1 MAKRVRDNYLE
12 PVKMFGNLYFV
23 GMYDASTHII
33 DTGAGLILIDP
44 GYARNLR
51 VVIANI
57 RKLGFDVSDI
67 KYVVLSHGHG
77 DHAEGVAPLLS
88 LTDAKTFIGAEDL
101 HFVKNAFIPDVLLRD
116 GDEITLGNTTI
127 RCLSTPGHTDGT
139 MSLFF
144 NVTDGTRT
152 LRAGMHGG
160 AGTNTLTRDFMTKH
174 GLPFENRQKF
184 LGSLER
190 LRGEQVDIFVGN
202 HAWNND
208 TDLKID
214 AVLRGER
221 DAFVVAGEW
230 EAFLDERRD
239 HLLDIMAADEALDRQ
254 RADAIEKIEAGK
266 VITIVRGVARE
277 QLIDLAEAMYRG
289 GIRLLECTYDASGK
303 TPDEQTASNIAMLV
317 EHFGDRMLIGA
328 GTVLTEEQVRLTR
341 RAGGRFI
348 ISPDTN
354 PDVIARTVAEGLVA
368 IPGALTPSEVT
379 AAWRAGADFVKLF
392 PIASMGSGYVKDLK
406 APLSH
411 VRLLAVGG
419 INEQNAGEYLAAG
432 VCGIGIGSGI
442 INKKMLADGDFDGI
456 TRLAQKYIE
465 TVK

>member
-44 GYARNLR
+44 GYARNLPT
-51 VVIANI
+51 VVKNI
-57 RKLGFDVSDI
+57 RKLGFDVTDV
-67 KYVVLSHGHG
+67 KYVILSHGHG
-77 DHAEGVAPLLS
+77 DHAEGVAPLLM
-88 LTDAKTFIGAEDL
+88 LTDAKTFIGADDL
-101 HFVKNAFIPDVLLRD
+101 HFVKKDFIPDVLLRD
-116 GDEITLGNTTI
+116 GDEITLGNTTV

-144 NVTDGTRT
+144 DVTDGERT

-160 AGTNTLTRDFMTKH
+160 AGTNTLVRDFMETH
-174 GLPFENRQKF
+174 DLPAENRQKF
-184 LGSLER
+184 IDSLER
-190 LRGEQVDIFVGN
+190 LRGEHVDIFVGN
-202 HAWNND
+202 HTWNND
-208 TDLKID
+208 TDLKIE
-214 AVLRGER
+214 ATLRGER

-230 EAFLDERRD
+230 EAFLDERMGRI
-239 HLLDIMAADEALDRQ
+239 LEIIAADAESDRKRAEAI
-254 RADAIEKIEAGK
+254 AAIEAGR
-266 VITIVRGVARE
+266 VITIVRGVKRE

-303 TPDEQTASNIAMLV
+303 TTDAETAENIAMLAR
-317 EHFGDRMLIGA
+317 HFGDRMLIGA
-328 GTVLTEEQVRLTR
+328 GTVLTEEQVLLTK

-354 PDVIARTVAEGLVA
+354 ADVIARTVREGLVS
-368 IPGALTPSEVT
+368 IPGALTPTEVA

-392 PIASMGSGYVKDLK
+392 PVATMGASYVKDLK

-419 INEQNAGEYLAAG
+419 INEHNAADYLAAG
-432 VCGIGIGSGI
+432 VCGIGIASGI
-442 INKKMLADGDFDGI
+442 VDKKMLANGDFDGI
-456 TRLAQKYIE
+456 TRLARKYTEIG
-465 TVK
+465 

>member
-1 MAKRVRDNYLE
+1 
-12 PVKMFGNLYFV
+12 MFGNLYFV

-44 GYARNLR
+44 GYARNLPT
-51 VVIANI
+51 VIRNI
-57 RKLGFDVSDI
+57 RKLGFDVGDI
-67 KYVVLSHGHG
+67 KYIVHSHGHG
-77 DHAEGVAPLLS
+77 DHAEGTAPLLL
-88 LTDAKTFIGAEDL
+88 LTDAKTFLGADDL
-101 HFVKNAFIPDVLLRD
+101 HFVKNDFIPDVLLRD
-116 GDEITLGNTTI
+116 GDEITLGNTTV

-144 NVTDGTRT
+144 DVTDGERT

-160 AGTNTLTRDFMTKH
+160 AGTNTLVRDYMLAH
-174 GLPFENRQKF
+174 GLPEENRQKF
-184 LGSLER
+184 IRSLER
-190 LRGEQVDIFVGN
+190 LRMEHVDIFVGN

-214 AVLRGER
+214 ATLRGER

-230 EAFLDERRD
+230 EAFLDERMTRIREIIAEEEARD
-239 HLLDIMAADEALDRQ
+239 RA
-254 RADAIEKIEAGK
+254 RADAIAAIESGK
-266 VITIVRGVARE
+266 VITIVRGVARDR
-277 QLIDLAEAMYRG
+277 LIDLAEAMYRG
-289 GIRLLECTYDASGK
+289 GIRLLECTFDASGK
-303 TPDEQTASNIAMLV
+303 TSDDEIASNIAMLV

-328 GTVLTEEQVRLTR
+328 GTVLTERQVRLTKE
-341 RAGGRFI
+341 AGGRFI

-354 PDVIARTVAEGLVA
+354 ADVIARTVAEGLVA
-368 IPGALTPSEVT
+368 IPGALTPTEVA

-392 PIASMGSGYVKDLK
+392 PIAAMGSSYVKDLK

-419 INEQNAGEYLAAG
+419 INEHNAAEYLAAG

-442 INKKMLADGDFDGI
+442 VDKKMLANGDFDGI
-456 TRLAQKYIE
+456 TRLAQKYMSL
-465 TVK
+465 V